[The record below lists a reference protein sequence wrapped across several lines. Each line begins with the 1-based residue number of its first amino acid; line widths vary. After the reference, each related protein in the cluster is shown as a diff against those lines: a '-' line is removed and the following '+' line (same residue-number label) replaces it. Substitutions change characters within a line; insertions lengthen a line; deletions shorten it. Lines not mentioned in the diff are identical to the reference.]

1 MGLRFFK
8 RGNKYTGVS
17 DALHSIRQ
25 EFEAIWSK
33 IDNYAAP
40 EDSVSSEQNSYIPE
54 INAQADTQYKG
65 MFKIERV
72 TNADGTWRLHVYDTY
87 GDPRH
92 RLAGQCM
99 VNNYIMDVSEW
110 ESENY
115 NSGSGT
121 ILVLLHYTF
130 IDGVSAVTVTSS
142 IEAGIGSIY
151 PTASNTEA
159 WYLLGRVTDD
169 SIQQDHL
176 GGMPQIL
183 WFYRCE
189 DE

>member
-1 MGLRFFK
+1 MALKYFNRHHYASLNEALSAIK
-8 RGNKYTGVS
+8 RELT
-17 DALHSIRQ
+17 ALWDR
-25 EFEAIWSK
+25 EA
-33 IDNYAAP
+33 P
-40 EDSVSSEQNSYIPE
+40 TTEDTVGSTTDSYIPE
-54 INAQADTQYKG
+54 IPAEPSDADYTG
-65 MFKIERV
+65 MFKIERIS
-72 TNADGTWRLHVYDTY
+72 NDDGTWKLHVYDTY
-87 GDPRH
+87 SDQNL

-99 VNNYIMDVSEW
+99 VNNHIMDVSEW

-121 ILVLLHYTF
+121 ILVLLHYNF
-130 IDGVSAVTVTSS
+130 IDGKGTVTVTSS
-142 IEAGIGSIY
+142 IEAGLSSTY

-169 SIQQDHL
+169 TIQQDHL